1 MTNIG
6 PINIEGAIYLS
17 STALSVILFMLS
29 LTAYSKTKNKRL
41 VYAGAAF
48 GIFSIYLFSEFLEE
62 LFSESYVH
70 FMIPVLVLFALI
82 LFFRGIAVK

>member
-6 PINIEGAIYLS
+6 PINIEGATYLS
-17 STALSVILFMLS
+17 SAALSVVLFMLS
-29 LTAYSKTKNKRL
+29 LTAYSKTENKKL
-41 VYAGAAF
+41 AYAAAAF

-70 FMIPVLVLFALI
+70 FMLPVLVLLALI

>member
-6 PINIEGAIYLS
+6 PINIEGIIYLS
-17 STALSVILFMLS
+17 ATFLSVVLFLLS
-29 LTAYSKTKNKRL
+29 LTSYSRTKIKKL
-41 VYAGAAF
+41 VYAASAF

-62 LFSESYVH
+62 IFSESYVH
-70 FMIPVLVLFALI
+70 FLLPILVLLALI

>member
-17 STALSVILFMLS
+17 STILSVVLFLLS
-29 LTAYSKTKNKRL
+29 LTAYSRTKNKKL
-41 VYAGAAF
+41 VYATVAF

-62 LFSESYVH
+62 IISESYVH
-70 FMIPVLVLFALI
+70 FMLPVLVLLTLV
-82 LFFRGIAVK
+82 LFFRGIAIK